1 MTEASGF
8 AAFALW
14 NALKL
19 HFTSNSYNYFKYHG
33 KTNVSKNSFMARK
46 DKFTFYRLSRKF
58 ELEELKYYMI
68 ANFLK
73 DNGNWVGDMA
83 GPEAEEHY
91 KKWQK
96 INQSLTYTFENDIMF
111 LLDKVENPN
120 EMLEVKNNSFPKL
133 MLFVMEGSVTLET
146 LVILND
152 ILNFFP
158 MWDKTIYDDLVYPN
172 FKLKCEKYT
181 PFLQY
186 DKSKFKN
193 ILKQKIMDK

>member
-19 HFTSNSYNYFKYHG
+19 HFTSNSYNYFKYNG
-33 KTNVSKNSFMARK
+33 KTNVSKNSFMNRK

-58 ELEELKYYMI
+58 DLEELKYYMI

-83 GPEAEEHY
+83 GSEAEEHY

-111 LLDKVENPN
+111 VLDKVENPD

-133 MLFVMEGSVTLET
+133 MLYVMEGSVTLET

-158 MWDKTIYDDLVYPN
+158 MWDKNIYDDLVYPN
-172 FKLKCEKYT
+172 FKLRCEKYA

-186 DKSKFKN
+186 DKIKFKN

>member
-19 HFTSNSYNYFKYHG
+19 HFTSNSYNYFKYNG
-33 KTNVSKNSFMARK
+33 KTNVSKNSFMNRK

-58 ELEELKYYMI
+58 DLEELKYYMV

-111 LLDKVENPN
+111 LLDRVENPN

-152 ILNFFP
+152 ILNFIP
-158 MWDKTIYDDLVYPN
+158 MWDKKIYDDLVYPN
-172 FKLKCEKYT
+172 FKLKCEKYA

-186 DKSKFKN
+186 DKSKFKD

>member
-19 HFTSNSYNYFKYHG
+19 HFTSNSYNYFKYNG
-33 KTNVSKNSFMARK
+33 KTNVSKNSFMNRK

-58 ELEELKYYMI
+58 DLEELKYYMI

-111 LLDKVENPN
+111 VLDRVENPD

-133 MLFVMEGSVTLET
+133 MLYVMEGSVTLET

-158 MWDKTIYDDLVYPN
+158 MWDKNIYDDLVYPN
-172 FKLKCEKYT
+172 FKLRCEKYA

-186 DKSKFKN
+186 DKIKFKN

>member
-33 KTNVSKNSFMARK
+33 KTNVSKNSFMNRK

-58 ELEELKYYMI
+58 DLEELKYYMV

-111 LLDKVENPN
+111 LLDRVENPN

-158 MWDKTIYDDLVYPN
+158 MWDKNIYDDLVYPN
-172 FKLKCEKYT
+172 FKLKCEKYA

>member
-19 HFTSNSYNYFKYHG
+19 HFTSNSYNYFKYNG
-33 KTNVSKNSFMARK
+33 KTNVSKNSFMNRK

-58 ELEELKYYMI
+58 DLEELKYYMV

-111 LLDKVENPN
+111 LLDRVENPN

-133 MLFVMEGSVTLET
+133 MMFVMEGSVTLET

-158 MWDKTIYDDLVYPN
+158 MWDKKIYDDLVYPN
-172 FKLKCEKYT
+172 FKLKCEKYA

-186 DKSKFKN
+186 DKSKFKD